1 MDIKMVKK
9 VSRLEAIKELIKNQP
24 IEDQQTLVSLIKSTY
39 GIETNQSI
47 VSRDLRAMGVT
58 KRSVGN
64 KLIYELEEVDASR
77 EILRLAVVDVE
88 HNESLVVVKTLP
100 GLAAFVGDILDMHDE
115 LGIMGTIAGENT
127 LFVAPKKV
135 KDIENTFNEICKVL
149 YVKTLR

>member
-1 MDIKMVKK
+1 MVKK